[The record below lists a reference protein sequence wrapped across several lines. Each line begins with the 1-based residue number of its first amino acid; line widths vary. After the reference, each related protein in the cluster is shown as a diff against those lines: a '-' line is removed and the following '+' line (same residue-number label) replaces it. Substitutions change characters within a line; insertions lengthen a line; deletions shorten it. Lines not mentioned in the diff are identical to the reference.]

1 MEDGAMRK
9 NLFAL
14 LALLFACG
22 TACQQ
27 KEILPEETTLPEPE
41 KKVVITA
48 SFADPATRVSYT
60 EDSETHKLHHEWEVG
75 DVLIGFDDNAAS
87 LILEVTAVNG
97 QTGVATLDVAEGEL
111 PETGSIHMVYTGDR
125 DGENMTSMGPGG
137 PIFVGLSNQVAA
149 TGTTVPAILTAD
161 AAVSAS
167 GIHLVFENQT
177 AILGIKGFHGLPAGS
192 VVESFFVEGV
202 YNAAFIMLDGQGHLS
217 VMAGSDQYLQNSVYI
232 DKDGGWKADETG
244 AVNETFY
251 VAVLPNAQ
259 ESEIRLVAYDSDDT
273 QYINNLGSKTIAAG
287 KYYYM
292 NNKKLASTAAY
303 LYFSSGE
310 QAITSSIEEAFEL
323 ACAAAEDCEI
333 YLGANCTASADL
345 SITDPATRA
354 SGNRSDTTPEFWIT
368 LDLSGYTL
376 DMNGHSI
383 CMNAAGA
390 SLDITN
396 TYGTGILL
404 QEADVPVF
412 VVSDGSITVKK
423 EEEDGYYGPYYSA
436 IIKCTSHTTGYS
448 PIVVTGGKL
457 NLEGGYYFFNTTA
470 RLINST
476 DASFAYVSKDCRFN
490 KNPGFT
496 ASSCT
501 LDYDHIIGKA
511 KPVELDGIIY
521 HYRYVDKHAA
531 YDNDDGRFKHFT
543 INSDGDAVYLSR
555 FNLSN
560 TNGQFLEKGWDYTP
574 DATCFLNREQYVT
587 WAGNGTPS
595 LSQEEWNYLLFTRAA
610 STVNGTENARY
621 MKCTFQ
627 EKRGLLIFPDEFSW
641 PSGAGLESNA
651 TAINSIDANY
661 DVVIYRQFANT
672 LIARGCVFLQ
682 ADGYYVSG
690 DGVKSANVA
699 GNYWTSSQKSDSYSY
714 ALDFGSYRLNMST
727 SYDLKVTSFPNSE
740 IISVR
745 PYFK

>member
-1 MEDGAMRK
+1 MK
-9 NLFAL
+9 NHRLTL
-14 LALLFACG
+14 LALLLACG

-27 KEILPEETTLPEPE
+27 KEILPEETTLPESE
-41 KKVVITA
+41 KTVVITA
-48 SFADPATRVSYT
+48 SFANPSTRISYS
-60 EDSETHKLHHEWEVG
+60 ENAETHKLHQEWEVG
-75 DVLIGFDDNAAS
+75 DVLFGFDDNSAS
-87 LILEVTAVNG
+87 LTLTVAAVDS
-97 QTGVATLDVAEGEL
+97 QTGVATLDVTEGDL

-177 AILGIKGFHGLPAGS
+177 AILGIKGFHGLPANS

-217 VMAGSDQYLQNSVYI
+217 VMAGNDQSLQNAVYI
-232 DKDGGWKADETG
+232 DKNGGWTADETG

-259 ESEIRLVAYDSDDT
+259 ESEIRLVAYDSKST

-292 NNKKLASTAAY
+292 NNKELAPTAAY

-310 QAITSSIEEAFEL
+310 QAMTSSIEEAFEL

-333 YLGANCTASADL
+333 YLGADCAASADL
-345 SITDPATRA
+345 SITDPETRA
-354 SGNRSDTTPEFWIT
+354 SGNRSDTNPEFTVT
-368 LDLSGYTL
+368 LDLDGYTL

-390 SLDITN
+390 ELEITN
-396 TYGTGILL
+396 TYDIGVLL
-404 QEADVPVF
+404 QEAAVPVLQVF
-412 VVSDGSITVKK
+412 DGKVTIPHNPEK
-423 EEEDGYYGPYYSA
+423 DDYYNTYNYNP
-436 IIKCTSHTTGYS
+436 IIRCTSNETGYS
-448 PIVVTGGKL
+448 PFVVTGGKL
-457 NLEGGYYFFNTTA
+457 NLEGGYYYFRTTSQ
-470 RLINST
+470 LIRST
-476 DASFAYVSKDCRFN
+476 DASYAYVSKNCRFN
-490 KNPGFT
+490 RNPGFT

-511 KPVELDGIIY
+511 KPVELNGIIY
-521 HYRYVDKHAA
+521 HYRYVDRHAA
-531 YDNDDGRFKHFT
+531 YDNYDGNDGRFKHFT
-543 INSDGDAVYLSR
+543 INGDGDAAYLSR
-555 FNLSN
+555 FNIN
-560 TNGQFLEKGWDYTP
+560 NNGQFLDYAWNYTP
-574 DATCFLNREQYVT
+574 DASCFLTRNQYIS
-587 WAGNGTPS
+587 WADNGTPS
-595 LSQEEWNYLLFTRAA
+595 LSQDEWNYLLFSRTA
-610 STVNGTENARY
+610 STINGKENARFL
-621 MKCTFQ
+621 KCTFQ
-627 EKRGLLIFPDEFSW
+627 DKRGLLIFPDEFTW
-641 PSGAGLESNA
+641 PGAAGPQPDA
-651 TAINSIDANY
+651 AAINNVAANY
-661 DVVIYRQFANT
+661 DTIIYTIYANA

-682 ADGYYVSG
+682 ADGYVSG
-690 DGVKSANVA
+690 GAVTNANVA
-699 GNYWTSSQKSDSYSY
+699 GNYWTSSTKDASNSYV
-714 ALDFGSYRLNMST
+714 LDFGSYRSGYST
-727 SYDLKVTSFPNSE
+727 SFDLKVTSFPNSE

>member
-1 MEDGAMRK
+1 MK
-9 NLFAL
+9 NHRLTL
-14 LALLFACG
+14 LALLLACG

-27 KEILPEETTLPEPE
+27 KEILPEETTLPESE
-41 KKVVITA
+41 KTVVITA
-48 SFADPATRVSYT
+48 SFANPSTRVSYS
-60 EDSETHKLHHEWEVG
+60 EDAETHKLHQEWEEG
-75 DVLIGFDDNAAS
+75 DVLFGFDDNSNS
-87 LILEVTAVNG
+87 LTLIVTAVDA
-97 QTGVATLDVAEGEL
+97 QTGVATLDVTEGEL
-111 PETGSIHMVYTGDR
+111 PETGSIHMVYSGDR
-125 DGENMTSMGPGG
+125 EGENLDFMGPGG

-177 AILGIKGFHGLPAGS
+177 AILGIKGFHGLPANS

-217 VMAGSDQYLQNSVYI
+217 VMAGNDQSLQNAVYI
-232 DKDGGWKADETG
+232 DKNGGWTADETG
-244 AVNETFY
+244 TVNETFY

-259 ESEIRLVAYDSDDT
+259 ESEIRLVAYDSEST

-292 NNKKLASTAAY
+292 NNKELAPTAAY

-310 QAITSSIEEAFEL
+310 QAMTSSIEEAFEL

-333 YLGANCTASADL
+333 YLGANCTAEEDL
-345 SITDPATRA
+345 SITTSATRA
-354 SGNRSDTTPEFWIT
+354 SGDRSDASPEFWIT
-368 LDLSGYTL
+368 LDLDGYTL
-376 DMNGHSI
+376 NMNGHSI

-396 TYGTGILL
+396 TYNIGVLL
-404 QEADVPVF
+404 QEAAVPVLQVF
-412 VVSDGSITVKK
+412 DGKVTIPHNPEK
-423 EEEDGYYGPYYSA
+423 DDYYNTYNYNP
-436 IIKCTSHTTGYS
+436 IIRCTSNETGYS
-448 PIVVTGGKL
+448 PFVVTGGEL
-457 NLEGGYYFFNTTA
+457 NLEGGYYYFRTTSQ
-470 RLINST
+470 LIRST
-476 DASFAYVSKDCRFN
+476 DASYAYVSKNCRFSR
-490 KNPGFT
+490 NPGFT

-511 KPVELDGIIY
+511 KPVELDGTIY

-531 YDNDDGRFKHFT
+531 YDNEDGRFKHFT
-543 INSDGDAVYLSR
+543 INRDGDAVYLSR

-574 DATCFLNREQYVT
+574 DATCFLSRDQYIN
-587 WAGNGTPS
+587 WADNGILS
-595 LSQEEWNYLLFTRAA
+595 LSQEEWTYLLFTRAA
-610 STVNGTENARY
+610 STVNGTENARF

-627 EKRGLLIFPDEFSW
+627 EKRGLLIFPDVFTW
-641 PSGAGLESNA
+641 PSGAGPESIA

-682 ADGYYVSG
+682 ADGYITG
-690 DGVKSANVA
+690 GTLKSANIV
-699 GNYWTSSQKSDSYSY
+699 GNYWTSSPKGDSSSY
-714 ALDFGSYRLNMST
+714 VLDFGSYRSNMST
-727 SYDLKVTSFPNSE
+727 SYDLKLTSFPNTE